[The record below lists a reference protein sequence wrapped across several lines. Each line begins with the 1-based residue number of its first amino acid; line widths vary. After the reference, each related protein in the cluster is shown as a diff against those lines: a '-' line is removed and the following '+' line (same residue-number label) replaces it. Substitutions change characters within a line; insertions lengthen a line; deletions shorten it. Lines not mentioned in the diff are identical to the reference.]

1 MGLAWAG
8 APRDGGLSPS
18 PGGEAAAQAGRR
30 ETATVGIF
38 SWQLRPSAAFKT
50 GGPDQVS
57 AGGSHDRGDGSH
69 TAGEDET
76 PTAYPQS
83 RRQSRE
89 SAGPPARLPAGP
101 LPSEGGRGLSVPG
114 DGSPCTPTC
123 PSQGV
128 HRSRTRGGGAPPPP
142 GSGRSD
148 TRLLLEPAA

>member
-1 MGLAWAG
+1 M
-8 APRDGGLSPS
+8 
-18 PGGEAAAQAGRR
+18 
-30 ETATVGIF
+30 
-38 SWQLRPSAAFKT
+38 
-50 GGPDQVS
+50 S

-128 HRSRTRGGGAPPPP
+128 HRSRTRGGGAPPARQRP
-142 GSGRSD
+142 
-148 TRLLLEPAA
+148 L